1 MMGQEARIPPTG
13 VDFLIPHPRL
23 TNGISINATKWYA
36 VYSRSHYHSKLNNSK
51 TTGYRFVH
59 STSGA
64 WNLQRYTSIHIPF
77 QKASTKSVLTKK
89 NVQPFLEEQKI
100 PRIQETNGPSPQ
112 WIPPATSK
120 RHTLRRWWS
129 SFPWSPAARWVTHQQ
144 MNHPPNQTAGPPENG
159 WPLGS
164 LEISNLETPSYFR
177 WTLLNFRGV
186 LDIPWNTGCL
196 ISILRMEYYNPHIVG

>member
-89 NVQPFLEEQKI
+89 KRPAFFGGTKNPKDPGDKRPFSTMDSTGNFKTPHSEEMMI
-100 PRIQETNGPSPQ
+100 LFSLVTCSEMGHPSTDE
-112 WIPPATSK
+112 PPPK
-120 RHTLRRWWS
+120 
-129 SFPWSPAARWVTHQQ
+129 P
-144 MNHPPNQTAGPPENG
+144 NG
-159 WPLGS
+159 WSTWKWVAPWKFGDFELGNP
-164 LEISNLETPSYFR
+164 IIFQVNLVEFQ
-177 WTLLNFRGV
+177 
-186 LDIPWNTGCL
+186 GCIRHSMKYWL
-196 ISILRMEYYNPHIVG
+196 FNKHP